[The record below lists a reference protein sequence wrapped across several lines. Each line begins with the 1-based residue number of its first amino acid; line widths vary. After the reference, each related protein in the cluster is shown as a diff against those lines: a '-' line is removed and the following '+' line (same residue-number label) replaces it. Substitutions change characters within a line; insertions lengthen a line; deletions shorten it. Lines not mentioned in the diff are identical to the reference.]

1 MLVWG
6 SKGEVADLGVQAS
19 QHCPTCAAERQFR
32 LMLQYKVHHI
42 WYVFKWVTGK
52 EYSLVC
58 EVCHRGEKL
67 KTQEVEA
74 KLGKSPISWFTRFS
88 WVGLAALVL
97 AVGVVGTM
105 DSSQRHEAT
114 ATYLAAPAKGD
125 LYVMNV
131 ASLMKSPQAS
141 SMYGLLR
148 LREVQG
154 DQLLFD
160 TPQVTYSKL
169 KGATRDLRE
178 GRASDAS
185 YFSAEPI
192 VLTKADVARLQ
203 QDGAL
208 HEVRR

>member
-74 KLGKSPISWFTRFS
+74 KLGVRAIGVLPLTQSNTGMHIERVFTEANQNAFS
-88 WVGLAALVL
+88 ESIRTIRSSVLLSGLQSKRK
-97 AVGVVGTM
+97 VVMPSVTCTT
-105 DSSQRHEAT
+105 SI
-114 ATYLAAPAKGD
+114 
-125 LYVMNV
+125 
-131 ASLMKSPQAS
+131 AS
-141 SMYGLLR
+141 SRFVIGS
-148 LREVQG
+148 G
-154 DQLLFD
+154 
-160 TPQVTYSKL
+160 
-169 KGATRDLRE
+169 
-178 GRASDAS
+178 
-185 YFSAEPI
+185 SAP
-192 VLTKADVARLQ
+192 V
-203 QDGAL
+203 
-208 HEVRR
+208 

>member
-52 EYSLVC
+52 EYALVC

-74 KLGKSPISWFTRFS
+74 KLGKSPISWYSRWS
-88 WVGLAALVL
+88 WAALAALVIG
-97 AVGVVGTM
+97 VGVAASIDG
-105 DSSQRHEAT
+105 SHREQAT
-114 ATYLAAPAKGD
+114 ASYVAAPAKGD
-125 LYVMNV
+125 VYVMNV
-131 ASLMKSPQAS
+131 SSLLKSPQS
-141 SMYGLLR
+141 STMYGLMK
-148 LREVQG
+148 LREVRG
-154 DQLLFD
+154 DELVFD
-160 TPQVTYSKL
+160 TPNVTYSKL
-169 KGATRDLRE
+169 KGATRDLSN
-178 GRASDAS
+178 GRDADAS
-185 YFSAEPI
+185 YFGAEPI
-192 VLTKADVARLQ
+192 VLTRADVARLQ
-203 QDGAL
+203 REGAV